1 MNKKIRD
8 LQIQAF
14 SECKTFE
21 DSKIRTDEVFERFA
35 ELIVRECI
43 NGIYVADE
51 GDLKGKGYYPDKVAE
66 HLEQHF
72 GIEDLQP
79 CKSPYCECDVN
90 KCSHPGFYDA
100 RGES

>member
-1 MNKKIRD
+1 MNQRIRELWEEATVSTWPRPGKFTAGEYD
-8 LQIQAF
+8 YHL
-14 SECKTFE
+14 EK
-21 DSKIRTDEVFERFA
+21 FA
-35 ELIVRECI
+35 ELIVRKCA
-43 NGIYVADE
+43 YVSE
-51 GDLKGKGYYPDKVAE
+51 GYFGFKDHTPGTAIAKEMKE
-66 HLEQHF
+66 HF